1 MKQYVVIGIIS
12 VLLILSV
19 FFFLRPPEKNEDKL
33 EIFSWWTAIGEG
45 EALNELYQLYH
56 RRNPDV
62 EIINATVVGG
72 MGAKARSVLET
83 RMVGGNPPDAFQVL
97 AGPSLM
103 SLWIKPGYLEDIS
116 FLYKKHNLLEQFPEE
131 LMEKLRYKGGIYAM
145 PVNIHRENVMWYN
158 TSIFERY
165 DISQPHSMEELF
177 TVLETLAARGIT
189 PLAVGD
195 KNNWPALHLFESI
208 LVTNLSAKQYQGLW
222 NGDTPWNTHAV
233 HQSLQQ
239 FRDIFQYVNSDHAAL
254 TWDEA
259 VQYMIDGK
267 CAITVMGDF
276 AEGYLKAK
284 GLKPDTEFGYL
295 PFPGSGDVFV
305 MNSDTFAVPKGAVH
319 RKNAIK
325 WVELIGSQE
334 GQDAFNPK
342 KGSIPARKDRR
353 TNIEAYDAYQQS
365 AIRAFRDETVVG
377 SVTHGTVAPDT
388 WRNELYRIIDSFI
401 ADKDIG
407 HAIERLESAQQEFVN
422 N

>member
-1 MKQYVVIGIIS
+1 MKQYVVIGIIC

-19 FFFLRPPEKNEDKL
+19 FFFLRPPDKIEDKL

-45 EALNELYQLYH
+45 EALDELYRIYH
-56 RRNPDV
+56 RRHPKV

-83 RMVGGNPPDAFQVL
+83 RMIGGNPPDAFQVL

-103 SLWIKPGYLEDIS
+103 SLWIKPGYLEDLS
-116 FLYKKHNLLEQFPEE
+116 FLYEQNNLLDQFPEE

-158 TSIFERY
+158 TSIFKRFE
-165 DISQPHSMEELF
+165 ISPPHSMEELF

-195 KNNWPALHLFESI
+195 KNHWPALHLFESI
-208 LVTNLSAKQYQGLW
+208 LVSNLAAKQYQGLW
-222 NGDTPWNTHAV
+222 NGDTPWNTYAV
-233 HQSLQQ
+233 HQSLRQ

-284 GLKPDTEFGYL
+284 GLRPDKEFGFL
-295 PFPGSGDVFV
+295 PFPGSEDVFV
-305 MNSDTFAVPKGAVH
+305 MNSDTFAIPKGAIH
-319 RKNAIK
+319 RDNAIK
-325 WVELIGSQE
+325 WVELVGSKE

-353 TNIEAYDAYQQS
+353 NNIEAYDS
-365 AIRAFRDETVVG
+365 
-377 SVTHGTVAPDT
+377 
-388 WRNELYRIIDSFI
+388 
-401 ADKDIG
+401 
-407 HAIERLESAQQEFVN
+407 
-422 N
+422 